1 MRIAMVVHK
10 LPPESLGGT
19 ELYTMSL
26 ARHLT
31 ARGHQVAI
39 FCPTDSDVRAIQ
51 AEQGIIIWREP
62 RSRSV
67 LPGPAGEFVRTLRD
81 PAVERGFER
90 FLAEIQPELI
100 HVQHLQGVSIRLLR
114 LARGV
119 PRMLTLHDYWYFCPN
134 SQLILPNGALCDG
147 PRGGRSCIVCGL
159 ARAGLSLPGTRL
171 GGAIGAVA
179 STAFMWRY
187 RAVRRVMG
195 EVERF
200 VAPSAF
206 LRERYVAEGIAPER
220 IALLPHGLDIER
232 LAPHGPAPG
241 SPGRPHIGYL
251 GAIAWQKGLHILI
264 EAFNRLPEGAHL
276 TVYGDVTVF
285 PEYAAQVRAL
295 ARHPGIRFAGA
306 LPPEGVG
313 DALRA
318 LDCLVVPSLW
328 HETFSLV
335 AQEALGVGVPVV
347 ASRVGALPERVVDGV
362 TGRLTPP
369 GDVDALAEALADVVL
384 HPERLAAYRVNICP
398 DPTMAEHAA
407 DLEALYAS
415 LAR

>member
-67 LPGPAGEFVRTLRD
+67 LPNPAGEFVRTLRD
-81 PAVERGFER
+81 PAIEWGFRR
-90 FLAEIQPELI
+90 FLAEVQPELI
-100 HVQHLQGVSIRLLR
+100 HVQHLQGVSLRLLR
-114 LARGV
+114 LARGI
-119 PRMLTLHDYWYFCPN
+119 PRVLTLHDYWYFCPN
-134 SQLILPNGALCDG
+134 SQLIRPHGTLCEG
-147 PRGGRSCIVCGL
+147 PEGGRVCVDCGL
-159 ARAGLSLPGTRL
+159 ARGGLSLPRMGASAVNV
-171 GGAIGAVA
+171 AIGA
-179 STAFMWRY
+179 AFAWRY
-187 RAVRRVMG
+187 RAVRRALE
-195 EVERF
+195 EVEHM

-206 LRERYVAEGIAPER
+206 LRERYMAEGIAPER
-220 IALLPHGLDIER
+220 IALLPHGLDVER
-232 LAPHGPAPG
+232 LAPRRLAPEP
-241 SPGRPHIGYL
+241 PGRPHIGYL
-251 GAIAWQKGLHILI
+251 GAIAWQKGLHVLI
-264 EAFNRLPEGAHL
+264 EAFNRLPEGASL
-276 TVYGDVTVF
+276 TVYGDMAVF
-285 PEYAAQVRAL
+285 PEYAARVQAL

-306 LPPEGVG
+306 LPPECVG

-335 AQEALGVGVPVV
+335 AQEALGAGVPVV
-347 ASRVGALPERVVDGV
+347 ASRVGALPERVIDGV
-362 TGRLTPP
+362 TGRLAPP
-369 GDVDALAEALADVVL
+369 GDVDALATALADVIL
-384 HPERLAAYRVNICP
+384 HPERLAAYRANIHR

-407 DLEALYAS
+407 DLEALYGS
-415 LAR
+415 LR